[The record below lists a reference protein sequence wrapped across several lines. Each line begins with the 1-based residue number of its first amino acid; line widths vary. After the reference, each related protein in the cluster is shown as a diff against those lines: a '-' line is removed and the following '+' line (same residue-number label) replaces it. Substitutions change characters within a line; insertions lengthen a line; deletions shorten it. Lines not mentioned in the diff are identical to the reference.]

1 MESIRETFVN
11 TINELNQELSVMK
24 EAYDQLD
31 NENQRV
37 FLNFEKNNQRKQS
50 NDIIENTNRDLSED
64 IQRPQSIKTFNTSH
78 IKHVK
83 PNESYFISKV

>member
-31 NENQRV
+31 NENQR
-37 FLNFEKNNQRKQS
+37 LINELEK
-50 NDIIENTNRDLSED
+50 
-64 IQRPQSIKTFNTSH
+64 RPIPIDGES
-78 IKHVK
+78 VK
-83 PNESYFISKV
+83 EVCFI